1 MRQQLSNDIESL
13 EDPELLLQ
21 QAQEEMRA
29 MHAKNR
35 ERAVQAIT
43 QKNNLQQMVNDTR
56 KRVDELLRKA
66 NAAEL
71 RGDAEKALLFRE
83 EKRNYE
89 TFLLMTEQQLEQ
101 AIETT
106 EAVKVAIKREEEKIR
121 QKTIE
126 ALALKAQWKVLE
138 VERSLTRLHAELNSG
153 RPVMLTQEQIT
164 DRHAR
169 NERLAREAIAAK
181 NSLLKMV
188 NDTTKTVENLREK
201 ADAARKRGGRE
212 LEHHLLREMEQYEAS
227 LAEAQAALARAEAI
241 AERAKTAI
249 QEEESWLQQR
259 SVTPPATRPEGAPA
273 PASGEEADLPAWGLF
288 ALTLLFLLLVALVI
302 WILR

>member
-1 MRQQLSNDIESL
+1 
-13 EDPELLLQ
+13 
-21 QAQEEMRA
+21 
-29 MHAKNR
+29 
-35 ERAVQAIT
+35 
-43 QKNNLQQMVNDTR
+43 
-56 KRVDELLRKA
+56 
-66 NAAEL
+66 
-71 RGDAEKALLFRE
+71 
-83 EKRNYE
+83 
-89 TFLLMTEQQLEQ
+89 MTEQQLEQ